1 MCPLCPL
8 PSQNSVRARFFENLR
23 KSKKKLDKGI
33 TCFEALEREIRG
45 PRTIKGDK
53 QTEEQIATSRAR
65 DPVAAAADSRRAF
78 GSVGAR
84 LLTTP

>member
-8 PSQNSVRARFFENLR
+8 PPQNSVRARFFGNLR

-45 PRTIKGDK
+45 PRTIKGC
-53 QTEEQIATSRAR
+53 SMN
-65 DPVAAAADSRRAF
+65 S
-78 GSVGAR
+78 
-84 LLTTP
+84 TP